1 VKKTCALAALVVLT
15 AALLA
20 ASTNAAFDLRT
31 WTTTSAAPADGSP
44 TAGSASFVVFP
55 RVGGSF
61 VGHSESA
68 SFMLWGCGTT
78 PVEGS
83 FFATETEPLNVT
95 IRWVVSSLNQ
105 VEEFNLYRAT
115 SEEGPFERVN
125 DPGEIPAETPGH
137 YVDTT
142 VWPGTTFW
150 YELRAVMT
158 YGVEEVV
165 GGSLASVTTGGT
177 LVTRLYPA
185 APNPFGSS
193 TVIQLDIAS
202 VRGGVRLTVY
212 DIAGRVVKTFEP
224 GVERPGRYTVTW
236 DGTNDNGQRIASGVY
251 FCSMEVN
258 GARETGRIVYL
269 R

>member
-20 ASTNAAFDLRT
+20 ASANAAFDLRT
-31 WTTTSAAPADGSP
+31 WTTMSAAPADGSP
-44 TAGSASFVVFP
+44 KATSASFEVIP

-83 FFATETEPLNVT
+83 FFATETEPLCVT
-95 IRWVVSSLNQ
+95 IRWVVPSLNQ
-105 VEEFNLYRAT
+105 VAGFNVYRAT
-115 SEEGPFERVN
+115 AEDGPFERVN
-125 DPGEIPAETPGH
+125 PDVILAETPGD
-137 YVDTT
+137 YVDKT

-150 YELRAVMT
+150 YELRAVTT
-158 YGVEEVV
+158 YDTEEVV
-165 GGSLASVTTGGT
+165 GSSLASVTTGGT

-193 TVIQLDIAS
+193 TVIQLDVAS
-202 VRGGVRLTVY
+202 VRGGVRLTIY
-212 DIAGRVVKTFEP
+212 DIAGRVVKTFDA
-224 GVERPGRYTVTW
+224 GAERPGRYTVTW